1 MEINLND
8 FHFLRP
14 LWLLLAL
21 FGALLPL
28 LWRRSHD
35 LQRRLRGNIAPHL
48 LPHLLITPEDPH
60 RLRPVHLVCALLMLG
75 AIAAAGPTW
84 EQDRPDFLENR
95 APLIIALDLSP
106 SMNASD
112 VQPTRLEAAKHK
124 LHDLIQRRSGART
137 GLIAYA
143 GSAHLVLPPTD
154 DPALLDTFIQA
165 LGTNLINKPGKN
177 VSAVIDQAKRLLA
190 AEKSPGTL
198 LLISDGADTSQ
209 LPGLD
214 KQLDDSELQVLI
226 LAVGSEDGGIIRAP
240 GGTPLI
246 DSNGH
251 PELGS
256 FDQAALKQLAS
267 VIDAPLGS
275 LTLNNDD
282 LDWIE
287 LHAQQH
293 FQNASAEQRELHWK
307 DAGYW
312 LCWPL
317 LLIAFF
323 CVRKGWSLNWMV
335 ALLLCLG
342 FGLQPAPAQAN
353 ALTDAFFTADQQG
366 RWAFE
371 HQHFPAA
378 AKLFSDPYWKGIA
391 AYNAADYDLALASFA
406 RLKTPQAY
414 FYLGNIYVRRYKL
427 DQAIAAYTQ
436 ALKLQPQFPEATA
449 NLTLA
454 IALQKDTESGLK
466 NAPEPEEED
475 GMYVMHKKT
484 RKGQSMEVEPQQADS
499 DEQWLQNLTTSPA
512 MFLRQKFSL
521 QDQRAAQPGV
531 QSGVQP

>member
-1 MEINLND
+1 MEINLGD

-14 LWLLLAL
+14 SWLLLAL

-48 LPHLLITPEDPH
+48 LPYLLITPQDPH

-84 EQDRPDFLENR
+84 EQDRPDFLQNR

-124 LHDLIQRRSGART
+124 LHDLIQRRGGART

-165 LGTNLINKPGKN
+165 LSTDLISRSGKN
-177 VSAVIDQAKRLLA
+177 VTAVIDQAKRLLA
-190 AEKSPGTL
+190 AEKTPGTL
-198 LLISDGADTSQ
+198 LLISDGADTAQ
-209 LPGLD
+209 LSELG

-226 LAVGSEDGGIIRAP
+226 LAVGSVDGGIIR
-240 GGTPLI
+240 GSSGQPLT
-246 DSNGH
+246 DNNGR
-251 PELGS
+251 PQLGS
-256 FDQAALKQLAS
+256 FDQTALKQLAS
-267 VIDAPLGS
+267 ATDAPLGS

-293 FQNASAEQRELHWK
+293 FQSASAEQRELHWK

-323 CVRKGWSLNWMV
+323 SVRKGWSLNWMA
-335 ALLLCLG
+335 ALLLSLG
-342 FGLQPAPAQAN
+342 FGLQPAPAQAS
-353 ALTDAFFTADQQG
+353 ALTDALFTADQQG

-391 AYNAADYDLALASFA
+391 AYNAADYDLALVSFA
-406 RLKTPQAY
+406 RLDTPQAY
-414 FYLGNIYVRRYKL
+414 FYLGNIYVRRFKF
-427 DQAIAAYTQ
+427 DEAIAAYTQ

-449 NLTLA
+449 NLALT
-454 IALQKDTESGLK
+454 IALQKDTDSAEAKAPRDKADEVKYDKPAGKGRTVQAPRPASDELWLK
-466 NAPEPEEED
+466 N
-475 GMYVMHKKT
+475 
-484 RKGQSMEVEPQQADS
+484 
-499 DEQWLQNLTTSPA
+499 LNTSPA
-512 MFLRQKFSL
+512 LFLRQKFSL
-521 QDQRAAQPGV
+521 QDQRAAPPGGQP
-531 QSGVQP
+531 